1 MKARAGRLMAT
12 LSIGA
17 LLAAAPGCGDG
28 PPPRPAAK
36 PPPSWTPKQTREAEA
51 LGEHLAGLPAAAP
64 GDLTVSLAFGPA
76 SDLDLYVTGPREET
90 VYYANTPSG
99 IGGALT
105 LDRRCVHDAPR
116 VEAVEFSAPLVP
128 GRYRVGVDYPD
139 SCTDA
144 RGESRAAA
152 PFALRIDGPDAD
164 RELEGM
170 AAHRI
175 FEPIVLEF
183 EIEGSAS
190 AESQP
195 EQEEGDR

>member
-1 MKARAGRLMAT
+1 MKSRSGRLIAT

-28 PPPRPAAK
+28 PPLRPAAK
-36 PPPSWTPKQTREAEA
+36 PPPSWTPEQTREAEA
-51 LGEHLAGLPAAAP
+51 LGEHLDGLPAAAP
-64 GDLTVSLAFGPA
+64 GNLTVSLAFGPA

-116 VEAVEFSAPLVP
+116 VETVEFSAPLVP
-128 GRYRVGVDYPD
+128 GRYRVGVDYPEA
-139 SCTDA
+139 C
-144 RGESRAAA
+144 GRAKGPA
-152 PFALRIDGPDAD
+152 PFALRVDGPGAAS
-164 RELEGM
+164 ELEGL
-170 AAHRI
+170 AAHRV
-175 FEPIVLEF
+175 FEPIVLEL
-183 EIEGSAS
+183 EIA

-195 EQEEGDR
+195 EQEEVDR